1 MNIAYIRVS
10 SKDQNLDRQRMILE
24 EHKIERWYEEKA
36 SGKDTEREEL
46 KNMLDFVREGDT
58 VYIVSFDRLAR
69 SVADLLQITDF
80 LKKKKVHLVSVK
92 EKIDSSTPNGRLML
106 TVIGAIAEFE
116 RAIIR
121 ERQAEGI
128 ALAKER
134 GIYAGRKPKKIN
146 QELFEECYQE
156 WLKRRLTLVDL
167 ARKLDISRSTAY
179 RLIAKRNAINK
190 EMLKCNSKMIYHKKC
205 KMIC

>member
-179 RLIAKRNAINK
+179 RLIAKRNG
-190 EMLKCNSKMIYHKKC
+190 EMQ
-205 KMIC
+205 

>member
-10 SKDQNLDRQRMILE
+10 TKEQHLDRQRMALE
-24 EHKIERWYEEKA
+24 EYRIERWYEEQQ
-36 SGKDTEREEL
+36 SGKDTERPRLQE
-46 KNMLDFVREGDT
+46 MLDFVREGDT

-69 SVADLLQITDF
+69 SVADLLQITDY
-80 LKKKKVHLVSVK
+80 LKKKKVNLVSVK

-128 ALAKER
+128 AIAKAK
-134 GIYAGRKPKKIN
+134 GIYAGRKPKEYDKV
-146 QELFEECYQE
+146 LFDECYRL
-156 WLKRRLTLVDL
+156 WKDRKLTLVDL
-167 ARKLDISRSTAY
+167 AKRLNVSRSTAY
-179 RLIAKRNAINK
+179 RLI
-190 EMLKCNSKMIYHKKC
+190 EQKKADS
-205 KMIC
+205 

>member
-10 SKDQNLDRQRMILE
+10 TKEQHLDRQRMALE
-24 EHKIERWYEEKA
+24 EYKIERWYEEKQ
-36 SGKDTEREEL
+36 SGKDTERPRLQE
-46 KNMLDFVREGDT
+46 MLDFVREGDT

-69 SVADLLQITDF
+69 SVADLLQITDY

-128 ALAKER
+128 AIAKAK
-134 GIYAGRKPKKIN
+134 GIYAGRKPKEYDKA
-146 QELFEECYQE
+146 LFDECYRL
-156 WLKRRLTLVDL
+156 WKDRKLTLVDL
-167 ARKLDISRSTAY
+167 AKRLGASRSTAY
-179 RLIAKRNAINK
+179 RLIHQYENTNV
-190 EMLKCNSKMIYHKKC
+190 NSIGNTY
-205 KMIC
+205 

>member
-36 SGKDTEREEL
+36 SGKNTERQEL

-69 SVADLLQITDF
+69 SVADLLQITDY
-80 LKKKKVHLVSVK
+80 LKKKNVHLVSVK

-128 ALAKER
+128 AIAKSK
-134 GIYAGRKPKKIN
+134 GIYAGRKPKDID
-146 QELFEECYQE
+146 QELFNELYQE
-156 WLKRRLTLVDL
+156 WCRRRITLVGL
-167 ARKLDISRSTAY
+167 AKRLNISRSTAY
-179 RLIAKRNAINK
+179 RLVNRCKD
-190 EMLKCNSKMIYHKKC
+190 KM
-205 KMIC
+205 

>member
-36 SGKDTEREEL
+36 SGKDTERQEL

-121 ERQAEGI
+121 ERQTEGI

-134 GIYAGRKPKKIN
+134 GVYAGRKPKEIN
-146 QELFEECYQE
+146 KELFNEYYQQ
-156 WLKRRLTLVDL
+156 WRNRRLTLVDF
-167 ARKLDISRSTAY
+167 AKRMGISRSTAY
-179 RLIAKRNAINK
+179 RLIKQH
-190 EMLKCNSKMIYHKKC
+190 ESEPSV
-205 KMIC
+205 